1 MIIDRENIKC
11 EVVGE
16 FGMYVIEVVAKHN
29 TNIAKGKYLI
39 AESQGKDASD
49 ILIIVALTKLL

>member
-1 MIIDRENIKC
+1 
-11 EVVGE
+11 
-16 FGMYVIEVVAKHN
+16 MYVIEVVAKHN